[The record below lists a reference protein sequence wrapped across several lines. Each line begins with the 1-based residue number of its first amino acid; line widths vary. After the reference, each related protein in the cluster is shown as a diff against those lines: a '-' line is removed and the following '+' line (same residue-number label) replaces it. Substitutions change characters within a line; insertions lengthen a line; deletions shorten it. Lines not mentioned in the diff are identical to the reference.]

1 MNIKIICPP
10 DADAPVVFAASELK
24 CYLGRML
31 AGEEGDL
38 NLSLEV
44 RPDPMPGPM
53 HTPRW

>member
-44 RPDPMPGPM
+44 RPDPMPGLD
-53 HTPRW
+53 RKSVV